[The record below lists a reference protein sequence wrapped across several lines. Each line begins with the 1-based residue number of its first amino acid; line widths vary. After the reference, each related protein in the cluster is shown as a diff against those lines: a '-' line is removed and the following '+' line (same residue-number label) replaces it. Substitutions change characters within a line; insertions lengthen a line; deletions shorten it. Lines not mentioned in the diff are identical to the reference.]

1 MQKLSIKFRTNIL
14 FSMILGLTVAW
25 QSADADGDHKVFEL
39 GAFTFESGVT
49 LPDTKLSYVTHG
61 KLNADKSNAVLV
73 PSAYGGDHH
82 GYDYLIGPGKA
93 LDPDR
98 YFIIATDMFSNGL
111 SSSPSNTP
119 APFDGPRF
127 PAIAVRDNINAG
139 YRLLREEFGIDR
151 LHAVVGFS
159 MGAQQAFQWAVSHPD
174 FMSKIVPYCGS
185 AKEYPHG
192 KVRLEGWITAITAD
206 AAFKG
211 GDYVEPPIVGLKAG
225 GTHWAAWGLSQE
237 WYRQEIYKKLGF
249 ESLEDYVTRA
259 WQNGLAGGDA
269 NDFIALARAWQTNN
283 VGDTPG
289 FNGDVERALASIKAD
304 VLYMPCKTDMYFPL
318 ASMEYEA
325 QFIPSVK
332 LMPIPS
338 IWGHLAGSGINPED
352 NVFIDKQIGSFL
364 KD

>member
-1 MQKLSIKFRTNIL
+1 MTQLSMGAVRRGFQLIIASLIFAAQPA
-14 FSMILGLTVAW
+14 FAG
-25 QSADADGDHKVFEL
+25 GEHKVFEL
-39 GAFTFESGVT
+39 GSFQFESGTV

-61 KLNADKSNAVLV
+61 ALNADKSNAVLL

-93 LDPDR
+93 LDPEK

-139 YRLLREEFGIDR
+139 YRLLKEEFGIDH
-151 LHAVVGFS
+151 LYAVVGFS
-159 MGAQQAFQWAVSHPD
+159 MGAQQALQWAVSHPD
-174 FMSKIVPYCGS
+174 YVSKIAPYCGS

-211 GDYVEPPIVGLKAG
+211 GDYDEPPVVGLKAG

-237 WYRQEIYKKLGF
+237 WYRQEKYRDFGF
-249 ESLEDYVTRA
+249 GNVEDYVREA
-259 WQNGLAGGDA
+259 WANGLSRGDA
-269 NDFIALARAWQTNN
+269 NDFIALARAWQNN
-283 VGDTPG
+283 NAGDTPG
-289 FNGDVERALASIKAD
+289 FDGDIEKALASIKAD
-304 VLYMPCKTDMYFPL
+304 VLYMPCETDMYFPL
-318 ASMEYEA
+318 ATFEYEA
-325 QFIPSVK
+325 QFIPSVTFK
-332 LMPIPS
+332 PIRS

-352 NVFIDKQIGSFL
+352 NTFIHDQIKAFL
-364 KD
+364 QD